1 MEDEFKFNW
10 NYLGDVKLGRENLG
24 ENMPV
29 FVYRLFEY
37 TMRESIS
44 NKFGNEASVELLRDA
59 GKIAG
64 ANLYKHFL
72 SDIKDESEC
81 LAAFQKLLADTKI
94 GILRVESIDDDGR
107 IVVTVSEDLDCSGLP
122 VTGET
127 VCFYDEGFIAG
138 VLSGLYKKEYTAEE
152 IDCWAK
158 GDRVCRFVAKV
169 KDPE

>member
-1 MEDEFKFNW
+1 MDN
-10 NYLGDVKLGRENLG
+10 EN
-24 ENMPV
+24 
-29 FVYRLFEY
+29 
-37 TMRESIS
+37 T
-44 NKFGNEASVELLRDA
+44 
-59 GKIAG
+59 
-64 ANLYKHFL
+64 YKTKSF

>member
-1 MEDEFKFNW
+1 MADEFKFSW
-10 NYLGDVKLGRENLG
+10 AYLGDVKLGRENLG

-37 TMRESIS
+37 TMREAIS
-44 NKFGNEASVELLRDA
+44 NRFGNEVSVDLLRDA
-59 GKIAG
+59 GRIAG
-64 ANLYKHFL
+64 SNLYEHFL
-72 SDIKDESEC
+72 SDIMDDSEC
-81 LAAFQKLLADTKI
+81 PAAFQKLLADTKI
-94 GILRVESIDDDGR
+94 GILRIESIDDDGR

-138 VLSGLYKKEYTAEE
+138 VLTGLYKKEYTAEE

-158 GDRVCRFVAKV
+158 GDRVCRFIAKV